1 MSTGSA
7 RAAVDL
13 LFRRRAGQLTAT
25 LSRILGIEHL
35 DLIEDVV
42 QDAFVTAL
50 RRWPTAGIPDDPGA
64 WILMVARN
72 RALDVLR
79 RQSSWREKTAEL
91 ERSILPDRPVPGS
104 SHAAPPVYFSDE
116 IADDELRLILAMCH
130 PTLSRDARVALT
142 LKSAGGF
149 TTEEIARAFL
159 TSKSTVAQRLVRA
172 KRAFRDGRIIL
183 EIPTADELRVR
194 LDSVLE
200 VIYLMFNEGYS
211 ATSSDHLV
219 RAELCGE
226 AIRLAELLA
235 THPLVRG
242 PRIHA
247 LAALFLFQAAR
258 LPGRTDRGGDLL
270 PLDRQD
276 RSLWDRHLLRRALE
290 HHRRSARGDELSP
303 YHLQAEIASCHAL
316 APSFEKTDWPRILD
330 CYDALLEIDP
340 SPVVALNR
348 AVAVAQTEG
357 PEAGLEALAPV
368 LDDAALASYDHL
380 FAVRAELLAR
390 AGNPDAA
397 REAIR
402 RAVELARSP
411 PRREYYE
418 GRDREF
424 TSRSRESLHDT

>member
-1 MSTGSA
+1 LSTAPARSA
-7 RAAVDL
+7 ADL

-25 LSRILGIEHL
+25 LTRILGIEHP
-35 DLIEDVV
+35 DLVEDVV

-50 RRWPTAGIPDDPGA
+50 RRWPTTGIPDDPGA

-79 RQSSWREKTAEL
+79 RRGRWREKAEEL
-91 ERSILPDRPVPGS
+91 ERSILPGPLAPGPS
-104 SHAAPPVYFSDE
+104 AAAPPVYFSDE

-130 PTLSRDARVALT
+130 PSLSRDARVALT

-149 TTEEIARAFL
+149 TTYEVARAFL

-172 KRAFRDGRIIL
+172 KRALSEGRVTL
-183 EIPTADELRVR
+183 EMPAADELPAR

-226 AIRLAELLA
+226 AIRLVELLA
-235 THPLVRG
+235 SHPVVRG
-242 PRIHA
+242 PRIEA

-276 RSLWDRHLLRRALE
+276 RNVWDRRLLRRALE
-290 HHRRSARGDELSP
+290 HHRRSARGAELSP

-316 APSFEKTDWPRILD
+316 APSFEETDWPRILD
-330 CYDALLEIDP
+330 CYDALLEMDP
-340 SPVVALNR
+340 SPVVTLNR

-357 PEAGLEALAPV
+357 PEAGLEALSPV
-368 LDDAALASYDHL
+368 LDDPALASYDPL

-390 AGNPDAA
+390 AGRPDAA
-397 REAIR
+397 RDAIR
-402 RAVELARSP
+402 KAIKLATSP

-418 GRDREF
+418 GREREF
-424 TSRSRESLHDT
+424 GGASSGSL